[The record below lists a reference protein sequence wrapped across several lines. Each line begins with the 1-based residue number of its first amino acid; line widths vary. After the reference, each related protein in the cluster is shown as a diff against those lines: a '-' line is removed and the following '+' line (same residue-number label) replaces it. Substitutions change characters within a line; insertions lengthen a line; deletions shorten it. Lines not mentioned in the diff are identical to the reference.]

1 MSLIDTLDDLVHS
14 GRIEPQTAM
23 KVIATFDKSIT
34 EVLADKVKARMN
46 FKVAAPAAFAQRLWA
61 DRRSQKGSS
70 GYLPLL
76 RRSLDVPHQ
85 RCQFQARQPKQ
96 RHGGE
101 NQDRELQFQEA
112 WRAVGLV
119 AAGSPT
125 QKMQELLIG
134 LCGRN
139 V

>member
-1 MSLIDTLDDLVHS
+1 MSLIDTLDDLVHA

-46 FKVAAPAAFAQRLWA
+46 FKVAAPAAFALSTRLIGGY
-61 DRRSQKGSS
+61 KGSF

-85 RCQFQARQPKQ
+85 RCQLQARQS
-96 RHGGE
+96 E
-101 NQDRELQFQEA
+101 
-112 WRAVGLV
+112 
-119 AAGSPT
+119 
-125 QKMQELLIG
+125 
-134 LCGRN
+134 
-139 V
+139 